1 MNYQRVVQEILN
13 IGEMMIRTGAEI
25 FRTEDSLYRMF
36 ESYGFCNSNVHVIP
50 TNIQATVET
59 PDGEIITQIR
69 HIKKAG
75 IDLTQLDKL
84 NNLCRYLCENT
95 PDEKEI
101 KEKRM
106 EISALK
112 PMSPALTAVAAML
125 GGGSFTV
132 FFGGGLMDCIVGC
145 IVSVFIALGGM
156 QLAKKESNGFIYNL
170 ILACISEL
178 FILFVVEFY
187 PNAHPESIT
196 DGIVMMLISA
206 LSTTNGI
213 RDMLQRD
220 ILSGI
225 QNILGSILGSAGIAC
240 GIAIGM
246 MVLNGHDVGMIINSS
261 TTIQVL
267 TCGLAGIG
275 FALWF
280 NVPRDCVL
288 FCGVGSL
295 VTWLIYAIC
304 NTYLGMSNFVAT
316 LIGACYVA
324 AFAYI
329 MARIKKMPSTVFLSS
344 TVIPLIPGPN
354 LYYMMYAVT
363 RGDSA
368 MLRSETVVLLETCL
382 GIALGFLVFDAIM
395 RYTSDLYKNSIFAK

>member
-1 MNYQRVVQEILN
+1 MNYQRIIQEILS
-13 IGEMMIRTGAEI
+13 IGQMMVGTGAEI
-25 FRTEDSLYRMF
+25 FRTEDSLYRML
-36 ESYGFCNSNVHVIP
+36 ESYGFSNCNAHAIP
-50 TNIQATVET
+50 SNIQVSAEAPT
-59 PDGEIITQIR
+59 GEIITQIC
-69 HIKKAG
+69 HIRKSG

-84 NNLCRYLCENT
+84 NDLCRYICENH

-101 KEKRM
+101 RERRIAITK
-106 EISALK
+106 LK
-112 PMSPALTAVAAML
+112 PMKPALTALAAML
-125 GGGSFTV
+125 GGGGFTV
-132 FFGGGLMDCIVGC
+132 FFGGGFIDCIIGC

-178 FILFVVEFY
+178 FILFVVDFY

-225 QNILGSILGSAGIAC
+225 QNILGSIMGAAGIAC
-240 GIAIGM
+240 GIALGM
-246 MVLNGHDVGMIINSS
+246 MVLNGHDVGMILNPSIPA
-261 TTIQVL
+261 QVI
-267 TCGLAGIG
+267 TCGLAGTG

-280 NVPRDCVL
+280 NVPRNCIA
-288 FCGVGSL
+288 FCGIGSL
-295 VTWLIYAIC
+295 VTWLIYAVC
-304 NTYLGMSNFVAT
+304 NTFFGFNNFIST
-316 LIGACYVA
+316 LVGACFVA
-324 AFAYI
+324 AFAYV
-329 MARIKKMPSTVFLSS
+329 MARVKKMPSTVFLSS

-363 RGDSA
+363 RNDSA
-368 MLRSETVVLLETCL
+368 LLRSETVVLLETCL